1 VATKCTFCVDRIDD
15 GLAKGLVPGV
25 DPEASPACA
34 NACIAD
40 ALAFG
45 DIDDPNSN
53 VSQLLAQNKH
63 FRMHEELGTGPGF
76 FYLWDHVD
84 GPDKDTDMSSG
95 PDPWLQTAWDARAAA
110 NFMLGGAGSGL
121 VVATALATLAG
132 GGPGWPFVLG
142 ALLVM
147 LGLTAVWAEIGR
159 PWRALN
165 VFINPRTSWMTREA
179 LVAPAVP
186 GLALAAALPHPPCS
200 PGRWRP
206 WPSRR
211 RWRLLAFVYCQ
222 GRILRAARG
231 IPAWREPAI
240 VPLMMAT
247 ALAEGAGL
255 WLLLGGDAGAAA
267 WVGFGAALAARQWLW
282 MRWRARV
289 RSAPAAMAVIQRAGR
304 VFQAATLLPLATA
317 LLVLGTPL
325 PPAAAHALQMA
336 AGLLALAGGLW
347 FKFTLI
353 TRAAFNQGFAI
364 THLPVRGVQRREY

>member
-1 VATKCTFCVDRIDD
+1 
-15 GLAKGLVPGV
+15 
-25 DPEASPACA
+25 
-34 NACIAD
+34 
-40 ALAFG
+40 
-45 DIDDPNSN
+45 
-53 VSQLLAQNKH
+53 
-63 FRMHEELGTGPGF
+63 
-76 FYLWDHVD
+76 
-84 GPDKDTDMSSG
+84 MSTG
-95 PDPWLQTAWDARAAA
+95 PDPWLQTVWDARAAA

-121 VVATALATLAG
+121 VVATAVASLAG
-132 GGPGWPFVLG
+132 VGPGWPFVLG
-142 ALLVM
+142 AVLVM

-186 GLALAAALPHPPCS
+186 GLALAAAFAPALFA
-200 PGRWRP
+200 
-206 WPSRR
+206 WPVAP
-211 RWRLLAFVYCQ
+211 LAIAAALAALAFVYCQ

-255 WLLLGGDAGAAA
+255 WLLLGSDAGAAA
-267 WVGFGAALAARQWLW
+267 WVAFGAALAARQWLW
-282 MRWRARV
+282 MRWRSRV

-304 VFQAATLLPLATA
+304 VLQAATLLPLAMA

-325 PPAAAHALQMA
+325 PPAASIALQMA
-336 AGLLALAGGLW
+336 AGLVALAGGLW

>member
-1 VATKCTFCVDRIDD
+1 
-15 GLAKGLVPGV
+15 
-25 DPEASPACA
+25 
-34 NACIAD
+34 
-40 ALAFG
+40 
-45 DIDDPNSN
+45 
-53 VSQLLAQNKH
+53 
-63 FRMHEELGTGPGF
+63 
-76 FYLWDHVD
+76 
-84 GPDKDTDMSSG
+84 MSSG
-95 PDPWLQTAWDARAAA
+95 PDPWLQTVWDARAAA

-142 ALLVM
+142 ALLVV

-186 GLALAAALPHPPCS
+186 GLALAAAFAPALFA
-200 PGRWRP
+200 
-206 WPSRR
+206 WPVAPLAISAA
-211 RWRLLAFVYCQ
+211 LAAVAFVYCQ

-255 WLLLGGDAGAAA
+255 WLLLGSDAGAAA

-304 VFQAATLLPLATA
+304 LLQAATLLPLATA

-325 PPAAAHALQMA
+325 PPAATIALQIA

-364 THLPVRGVQRREY
+364 KHLPVRGVQRREY